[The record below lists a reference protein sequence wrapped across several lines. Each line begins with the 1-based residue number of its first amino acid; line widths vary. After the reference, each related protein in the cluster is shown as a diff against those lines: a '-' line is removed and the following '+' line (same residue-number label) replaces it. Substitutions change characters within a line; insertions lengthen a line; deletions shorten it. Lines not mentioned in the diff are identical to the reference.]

1 MSRTIRSGGRIGGL
15 IAAQTQE
22 QRARLR
28 LAAAAGAVVTVAAV
42 CLLGLS
48 GWFITGAA
56 FAGAAGAAAAQSFN
70 YMMPSAII
78 RLLAI
83 LRTGGRYVERVAGH
97 EAALKAL
104 ARLRPQLFRAIAD
117 GPPET
122 ALGLSSGEM
131 SARLVQ
137 DVDAIQT
144 LFVRRSVPVSLGAG
158 AVAAIALASL
168 ATPLAGLALLL
179 SMASAC
185 IGGVVI
191 ARRLAEPA
199 GRAAQMAVGALKDR
213 LAALEAVTPE
223 LKAYGLERWA
233 VEQAATAAAD
243 HDRAQIALTEAAGWM
258 AAWQAV
264 AVAVAVALVVP
275 ASAGAALPLTALAA
289 LAAIMGIEAAG
300 GLVAALHQNG
310 AAAQALARLDAAL
323 PDVATEY
330 PRKPQDDA
338 VALIGAGDPLSPPA
352 RLGLF
357 GPSGVGKTTLVERLI
372 GLRPALADEM
382 RIGGVDI
389 ADIAPRDRRALFA
402 YAAQDVRL
410 LDGSVRDNLRLA
422 GPADAAAMWRA
433 LDDAG
438 LAARIMAEPL
448 GLDAPVGSNGER
460 LSGGERRRLNLA
472 RAYLRDAPWLVL
484 DEPTEGLDAA
494 TEAHVLAALDRRLAE
509 RGQGLILISHRTPPM
524 ALCPRT
530 IRIEGLAEDGRIRL
544 ASERRNAA

>member
-1 MSRTIRSGGRIGGL
+1 MSRTIRAGGRIGGL

-199 GRAAQMAVGALKDR
+199 GRAAQLTVGALKDR

-330 PRKPQDDA
+330 PLKPQDDA

-389 ADIAPRDRRALFA
+389 ADIAPGDRRALFA

-524 ALCPRT
+524 ALCSRT
-530 IRIEGLAEDGRIRL
+530 IRIEGLAEDSRIRL

>member
-1 MSRTIRSGGRIGGL
+1 
-15 IAAQTQE
+15 
-22 QRARLR
+22 
-28 LAAAAGAVVTVAAV
+28 
-42 CLLGLS
+42 
-48 GWFITGAA
+48 
-56 FAGAAGAAAAQSFN
+56 
-70 YMMPSAII
+70 
-78 RLLAI
+78 
-83 LRTGGRYVERVAGH
+83 
-97 EAALKAL
+97 
-104 ARLRPQLFRAIAD
+104 
-117 GPPET
+117 
-122 ALGLSSGEM
+122 
-131 SARLVQ
+131 
-137 DVDAIQT
+137 
-144 LFVRRSVPVSLGAG
+144 
-158 AVAAIALASL
+158 
-168 ATPLAGLALLL
+168 
-179 SMASAC
+179 
-185 IGGVVI
+185 
-191 ARRLAEPA
+191 
-199 GRAAQMAVGALKDR
+199 
-213 LAALEAVTPE
+213 
-223 LKAYGLERWA
+223 
-233 VEQAATAAAD
+233 
-243 HDRAQIALTEAAGWM
+243 
-258 AAWQAV
+258 
-264 AVAVAVALVVP
+264 
-275 ASAGAALPLTALAA
+275 
-289 LAAIMGIEAAG
+289 MGIVAAG

>member
-1 MSRTIRSGGRIGGL
+1 MSRRMRIGQL
-15 IAAQTQE
+15 IAAQTLE

-28 LAAAAGAVVTVAAV
+28 LAAAAGAVVTVSAV

-117 GPPET
+117 GPPEA
-122 ALGLSSGEM
+122 ALSLSSGEM

-137 DVDAIQT
+137 DVDAVQT

-158 AVAAIALASL
+158 AAAAIILASL
-168 ATPLAGLALLL
+168 ATPWAGLALFAA
-179 SMASAC
+179 MAVAC
-185 IGGVVI
+185 IGGILI

-199 GRAAQMAVGALKDR
+199 GRAAQVAVGVLKDR

-223 LKAYGLERWA
+223 LKAYGLEGWA
-233 VEQAATAAAD
+233 AEQAATAAAD
-243 HDRAQIALTEAAGWM
+243 HDRAQIALTQAAGWM
-258 AAWQAV
+258 TAWQAV
-264 AVAVAVALVVP
+264 ATVLAVALVVP
-275 ASAGAALPLTALAA
+275 ASAGAALSMTALAA

-310 AAAQALARLDAAL
+310 GAAQALSRLDAIL
-323 PDVATEY
+323 PTEN
-330 PRKPQDDA
+330 PGQGLAPLADA
-338 VALIGAGDPLSPPA
+338 IALIGAGDPLSPPQ
-352 RLGLF
+352 RFGLT

-372 GLRPALADEM
+372 GLRPALGGELQ
-382 RIGGVDI
+382 IGGVDI

-410 LDGSVRDNLRLA
+410 LDGSVRENLALA
-422 GPADAAAMWRA
+422 GAADETAMWRA

-438 LAARIMAEPL
+438 LGQRIRAEPL
-448 GLDAPVGSNGER
+448 GLDATVGSNGER

-494 TEAHVLAALDRRLAE
+494 TEAHVLTALEARLAE
-509 RGQGLILISHRTPPM
+509 RAQGLILISHRVPPM
-524 ALCPRT
+524 ALCPST
-530 IRIEGLAEDGRIRL
+530 IHIDGLETDGRVRL
-544 ASERRNAA
+544 ACAKRNAA

>member
-15 IAAQTQE
+15 IAAQTQK

-275 ASAGAALPLTALAA
+275 ASAGAALPLTALAV

-330 PRKPQDDA
+330 APMPQDDA
-338 VALIGAGDPLSPPA
+338 VVLIGAGDPLSPPA

-389 ADIAPRDRRALFA
+389 ADMAPGDRRALFA

-494 TEAHVLAALDRRLAE
+494 TEAHVLAALDRRLAD